1 MTFYVCCVLNTKVMK
16 CSKDDENLLLQL
28 NSVKNLL
35 EKFTNMEVF
44 HPVSFDSLI
53 DGYSDNAQYVYTT
66 STLNIL
72 SR

>member
-1 MTFYVCCVLNTKVMK
+1 MQ
-16 CSKDDENLLLQL
+16 CSKGDEYLLLQL
-28 NSVKNLL
+28 NSVKNL

-53 DGYSDNAQYVYTT
+53 DGYSDIAQYVYTT

-72 SR
+72 SQWNYGVSSW

>member
-1 MTFYVCCVLNTKVMK
+1 MIFYVCCVLNTKVMK
-16 CSKDDENLLLQL
+16 CSKGDEYLLLQL
-28 NSVKNLL
+28 NSVKNL

-53 DGYSDNAQYVYTT
+53 DGYSDIAQYVYTT
-66 STLNIL
+66 LTLNIL